1 MTGLVRSALS
11 ALALLSLISSILGLA
26 PSFAIAAEPGPSV
39 QALQQAFPRQRLYQ
53 VNEQSFRQIVAR
65 HGFEGQ
71 LLIGPALALAVSTPN
86 SVDSVASTA
95 PSASTA
101 KDSGIAGDSI
111 PIASANLPDSVQAPR
126 ALREYQERS
135 RRKDSLTHAHLRKNL
150 LYTENDSAFSA
161 DESANKSANESE
173 ADASA
178 TKERVHGYFQN
189 FFLDF
194 SNANWG
200 GKWDGAD
207 WAAVIYVVVGVV
219 VVGAFIV
226 YGVHTIYEIVT
237 NSEGDPIFKEIGLR
251 YSYSGKQWSDGGPP
265 LYRNANLMGIRL
277 AMGLDRHGMGLG
289 VAVEGGYIDLS
300 LQNTDIPTEAF
311 HFQGGYMVA
320 GPIVRF
326 GNNKPASLTF
336 EFLNGASN
344 QPSIGWISKS
354 RMAVQGRVNN
364 SGLLL
369 GAHLGAVFYDLKFYD
384 GLIQHRG
391 QFNRDLSLVMGID
404 TGWEF

>member
-1 MTGLVRSALS
+1 MTGLVRSAHS

-26 PSFAIAAEPGPSV
+26 PSFAIAAGPGPSV

-71 LLIGPALALAVSTPN
+71 LLTGPALALAVSTPN
-86 SVDSVASTA
+86 SVDSVASTV

-101 KDSGIAGDSI
+101 KDSA
-111 PIASANLPDSVQAPR
+111 DSVQAPR

-135 RRKDSLTHAHLRKNL
+135 RRKDSLTHARLRKNL
-150 LYTENDSAFSA
+150 LYTENDSAFTA
-161 DESANKSANESE
+161 NESANKSE

-300 LQNTDIPTEAF
+300 LRNTDIPTEAF

-354 RMAVQGRVNN
+354 RMAVQSRVNN